1 MWTIPTYIHT
11 HTHTHT
17 HTFCLETTPIRN
29 LQFLFFYAKLL
40 LIGLLSI
47 QSQCCKNQFT
57 IVNRNWLC
65 LHSNNFA
72 MFLNWTLFVT
82 IFTCLNIFDLIN
94 VLLNTS
100 SQLWTNISVTLNISN
115 VQWDF
120 ENIFYSGKRMNF
132 QPLRAQKLLNFSD
145 WLEETIFMIGSPS
158 SV

>member
-1 MWTIPTYIHT
+1 MNYSDVHTYTYTHAHT
-11 HTHTHT
+11 HILSWLLQ
-17 HTFCLETTPIRN
+17 LEIYN
-29 LQFLFFYAKLL
+29 FYSFLPNFYWF
-40 LIGLLSI
+40 GSF

-72 MFLNWTLFVT
+72 MYLNWTLFVT